1 MYTTF
6 KHLQLFKI
14 SSDLSK
20 KHLKLT
26 SLPLSSSPYQSI
38 FSYSSPSIQ
47 NQLSQTPSGS
57 YKKFIQHSKTTTLTY
72 TTFKHLQL
80 FKISSDLSQTHLKL
94 TSLPLSSSPYQNI
107 FSYSSPSIQDPL
119 TKNPREPIQ
128 KLIRHSKITTLTYTT
143 FKHPQLFQIS
153 SDLSKEHLKLTSL
166 PLFSSIYKNVVS
178 YSPPSIQNPLSQ
190 TSREPIEKLTQYPK
204 TTTLTCHFQTSITYS
219 F

>member
-1 MYTTF
+1 MSPYLSTRRLKLTSLPLFSSPYQNIFSYSPVSIQNLLSQTPSGTYIQKLIRNSKTTTLMYTTF
-6 KHLQLFKI
+6 KRLQLFKI

-20 KHLKLT
+20 K
-26 SLPLSSSPYQSI
+26 
-38 FSYSSPSIQ
+38 
-47 NQLSQTPSGS
+47 
-57 YKKFIQHSKTTTLTY
+57 
-72 TTFKHLQL
+72 
-80 FKISSDLSQTHLKL
+80 HLKL

-128 KLIRHSKITTLTYTT
+128 KLIRHSIITTLTYTT

-190 TSREPIEKLTQYPK
+190 TSRKPIEKLAQYQK

>member
-1 MYTTF
+1 MYSTF

-20 KHLKLT
+20 NHLNLS
-26 SLPLSSSPYQSI
+26 SLPLSSSPYQII

-80 FKISSDLSQTHLKL
+80 FNISSDLSQTHPKL
-94 TSLPLSSSPYQNI
+94 TSL
-107 FSYSSPSIQDPL
+107 
-119 TKNPREPIQ
+119 
-128 KLIRHSKITTLTYTT
+128 H
-143 FKHPQLFQIS
+143 
-153 SDLSKEHLKLTSL
+153 
-166 PLFSSIYKNVVS
+166 LFSSIYKNVVS
-178 YSPPSIQNPLSQ
+178 YSSPSIQNPLSQ
-190 TSREPIEKLTQYPK
+190 TSREPIEKLTQDPK
-204 TTTLTCHFQTSITYS
+204 PTTLTCHFQTSITYS